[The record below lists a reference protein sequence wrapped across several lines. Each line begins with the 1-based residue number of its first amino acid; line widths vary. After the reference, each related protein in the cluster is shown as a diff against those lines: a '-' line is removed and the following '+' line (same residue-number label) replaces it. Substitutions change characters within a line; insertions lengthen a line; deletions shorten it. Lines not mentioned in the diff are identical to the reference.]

1 MYLSKSAKDL
11 LEYVHTTDPDRDGF
25 YYGMEFVKSSHYTS
39 REVEACV
46 KYLEEQQLIERPLKG
61 RPDIFKPTLLGMK
74 YGEYTK
80 YERRH
85 FVRNSIII
93 PILVSTLTTILIH
106 GLSLL
111 SQLILSLVLQ
121 SNLVH

>member
-46 KYLEEQQLIERPLKG
+46 KYLEEQQLIERPL
-61 RPDIFKPTLLGMK
+61 
-74 YGEYTK
+74 
-80 YERRH
+80 RRH